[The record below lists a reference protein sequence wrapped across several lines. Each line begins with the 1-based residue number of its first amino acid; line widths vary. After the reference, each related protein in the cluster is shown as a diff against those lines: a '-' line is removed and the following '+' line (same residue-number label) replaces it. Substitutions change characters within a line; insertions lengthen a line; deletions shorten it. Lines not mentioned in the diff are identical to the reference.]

1 MERAD
6 IISKV
11 NKGVDLKIIKKV
23 ENKYGKLS
31 YRINKD
37 VIKESKVSNT
47 EEIFADDDTLTYIDK
62 MYEEVRYKVLKE
74 KLLDDIKVDIK
85 HI

>member
-23 ENKYGKLS
+23 ENKCG
-31 YRINKD
+31 
-37 VIKESKVSNT
+37 
-47 EEIFADDDTLTYIDK
+47 
-62 MYEEVRYKVLKE
+62 VLPYQQRCY
-74 KLLDDIKVDIK
+74 
-85 HI
+85 